1 MSETSASRPGSAG
14 DATPA
19 GRRALPPAASPA
31 RIAVAI
37 VLAVLIAAAGNI
49 VVSLVVGLIEGQ
61 GGDPSF
67 AVLLTVAGVL
77 AGALGWA
84 LIRTLAS
91 NPAAV
96 LRVLVPVVV
105 IVSFLPDLWL
115 LTQGFSAVLV
125 VGLMVMHVVVAVP
138 TVLAMRR
145 VLPV

>member
-1 MSETSASRPGSAG
+1 MPV
-14 DATPA
+14 
-19 GRRALPPAASPA
+19 GRRPLPAAASPA

-37 VLAVLIAAAGNI
+37 ALAVVIAAAGNI
-49 VVSLVVGLIEGQ
+49 LVNFVVGLIEGQ

-84 LIRTLAS
+84 LIRTLAA

-115 LTQGFSAVLV
+115 LTLGLSAVLV

-138 TVLAMRR
+138 TVLVLRR

>member
-1 MSETSASRPGSAG
+1 
-14 DATPA
+14 
-19 GRRALPPAASPA
+19 
-31 RIAVAI
+31 VAI
-37 VLAVLIAAAGNI
+37 LVAVLVAAAGNV
-49 VVSLVVGLIEGQ
+49 VVSLLVGLIEGQ
-61 GGDPSF
+61 PSDPSF

-84 LIRTLAS
+84 LVRTLAP

-115 LTQGFSAVLV
+115 LTLGLSVVLV
-125 VGLMVMHVVVAVP
+125 VGLMIMHVVVAVP
-138 TVLAMRR
+138 TVLALRR